1 MELWYHFKIYTA
13 EADVYPNA
21 VGQKGVV
28 YLNSKQ
34 QPTTRKRLETMAD
47 HVEDKRE
54 EYKELL
60 IQVQSILGEPSLEQ
74 EELKEKLSDTYKQMK
89 EYALFV
95 ESIEAFIRK
104 MAKESDQQK

>member
-1 MELWYHFKIYTA
+1 M
-13 EADVYPNA
+13 
-21 VGQKGVV
+21 
-28 YLNSKQ
+28 NSKQ

-89 EYALFV
+89 EYALLLNPLKPYSKNG
-95 ESIEAFIRK
+95 ERI
-104 MAKESDQQK
+104 

>member
-1 MELWYHFKIYTA
+1 M
-13 EADVYPNA
+13 
-21 VGQKGVV
+21 
-28 YLNSKQ
+28 NSKQ

-74 EELKEKLSDTYKQMK
+74 EEVKVKLSDTYKQMK

>member
-1 MELWYHFKIYTA
+1 M
-13 EADVYPNA
+13 
-21 VGQKGVV
+21 
-28 YLNSKQ
+28 
-34 QPTTRKRLETMAD
+34 
-47 HVEDKRE
+47 
-54 EYKELL
+54 L

-74 EELKEKLSDTYKQMK
+74 EEVKEKLTDTYKQMK

>member
-1 MELWYHFKIYTA
+1 MNTE
-13 EADVYPNA
+13 
-21 VGQKGVV
+21 
-28 YLNSKQ
+28 Q

-74 EELKEKLSDTYKQMK
+74 EEVKEKLSDTYKQMQ

>member
-74 EELKEKLSDTYKQMK
+74 EELKEKLSHTYKQMK